1 MSLRT
6 KEEIEKIE
14 DLRQDPD
21 EAREKMTGHMKQ
33 LESQWRQHKRS
44 LMERVDKRA
53 EFTFR
58 SREEIEELEEAR
70 QDPDEA
76 HQKMTAHMRELSRSY
91 RQQKGAMTV
100 RVRARSSISTRT
112 LDEKQKHDDGRREES
127 ERRGTVNVVTPR
139 DRSRQAALQ
148 EKHPPAPPPPPGIR

>member
-1 MSLRT
+1 
-6 KEEIEKIE
+6 
-14 DLRQDPD
+14 
-21 EAREKMTGHMKQ
+21 MTGHMKQ

-91 RQQKGAMTV
+91 RQQKGA
-100 RVRARSSISTRT
+100 RSSISTWT
-112 LDEKQKHDDGRREES
+112 LDEKQKHTDRRREES

-148 EKHPPAPPPPPGIR
+148 EKHPPAPPPPPGIRVPGQYLPPASRTPRVPDMA